1 MASTEKTG
9 LKIILSIF
17 LLILV
22 LLATIYWFNYIGL
35 INIQRSLFKVSKKI
49 PLISYAK
56 EIQDPFLLEKEYMEK
71 LKLSYESKF
80 LLLQKQLE
88 ELKKREKEIKLK
100 EKLLQKQSKA
110 LEEKDLSINRKLKEY
125 DNYKNNIKKQ
135 ANYFINMAPKNAV
148 NIMNGM
154 DILLVVDILRAMDEV
169 FEEKGEESTVPYLI
183 SLMPAD
189 RAAKINELMAEG
201 ASTLPQN

>member
-9 LKIILSIF
+9 LKIILSIV
-17 LLILV
+17 LLIMV

-35 INIQRSLFKVSKKI
+35 VNIQRSLFKVSKKI

-56 EIQDPFLLEKEYMEK
+56 EIQDPFLLEKEYIEK

-80 LLLQKQLE
+80 LLLQKE
-88 ELKKREKEIKLK
+88 EEDLKKRENEIKLK
-100 EKLLQKQSKA
+100 ENLLQKQSKA
-110 LEEKDLSINRKLKEY
+110 LEDKELSINRKLKEY
-125 DNYKNNIKKQ
+125 DNYKDNIKKQ

-148 NIMNGM
+148 DIMNGM
-154 DILLVVDILRAMDEV
+154 DILLVVDILRAMDEI
-169 FEEKGEESTVPYLI
+169 FNERGEDSTVPYLI
-183 SLMPAD
+183 SLMPSD